1 MPEFISDRHHAANVF
16 LSHYHYRTQ
25 PCDPFKVDWRRR
37 QATPFAEMKT
47 DEIHFLKKTAE
58 LVEQRS
64 KFENF
69 RENKMPLTQVNRQGK
84 NFVRQGII
92 GCTRTSC
99 TLSLKCS
106 KRIGRRKTVL
116 LILTVEQSI
125 MYLSASMV
133 SRGRT
138 ILCTGTEYCS
148 KKFHVPQR

>member
-47 DEIHFLKKTAE
+47 NEIHFLKRTAE

-64 KFENF
+64 KCENF
-69 RENKMPLTQVNRQGK
+69 GENKMPLTQVNRQGK

-92 GCTRTSC
+92 GCTRMSC

-106 KRIGRRKTVL
+106 
-116 LILTVEQSI
+116 
-125 MYLSASMV
+125 
-133 SRGRT
+133 
-138 ILCTGTEYCS
+138 
-148 KKFHVPQR
+148 